1 MTWTRIGIIAGAL
14 LLALGILV
22 AALGNSPLRAPLI
35 ALGALVVLV
44 GGGNLLNDWMGIKR
58 KPQEFNRPDRSPG
71 DTDEP

>member
-1 MTWTRIGIIAGAL
+1 VSWTRVGVAAGAL
-14 LLALGILV
+14 LLALGILA

-58 KPQEFNRPDRSPG
+58 KPQEFNRPDRRRD
-71 DTDEP
+71 DTGEQ